1 MFILESEKIENKI
14 ENKIEEK
21 WDNIKKIDIN
31 LKIVRILILI
41 IKKIKVIRI

>member
-14 ENKIEEK
+14 KEK